1 MKKKLFLSIVFG
13 FFIVFINAQN
23 DIDAFRFSQNN
34 WEGTARFMGAGG
46 AFGAVGADFSALST
60 NPASIGI
67 FKKNEISFTPIV
79 ISVFNSK
86 ANYFNSESK
95 YISSNYSI
103 TNLGMVF
110 KTNAIPNSK
119 WNAIQFGVGYN
130 RINDFNNSSLVEGTS
145 IGSSMTDEF
154 VNSAN
159 STNFQNL
166 YGDNLVAWETWLID
180 TLPGD
185 DNHYYSP
192 FSGSNLAQS
201 KYTKTSGGIDE
212 MAFSVGGNYDDRIF
226 IGATMEIP
234 FIHYKEISSY
244 EEIDEEMTVG
254 GMDSY
259 TIDDELIVKGSGI
272 NLKLGILYQPFKFM
286 RIGAAFHTPTYYNAI
301 SDNFYRE
308 ITSTSD
314 AGKEYSASYE
324 NQYNYKLTT
333 PLRAIGSLAFFINKR
348 AFISAEYEF
357 VDYGMA
363 YMYANDYSF
372 ADENKNIQ
380 EKYGISNI
388 VRVGTEVY
396 LSENFL
402 IRLGYNFKS
411 SPYKNE
417 INTGTSHLG
426 SLGFGIRTKSFFF
439 DLAYVFKYSNEN
451 YWLYNPELIEASNNT
466 YINHKVFATV
476 GIRF

>member
-314 AGKEYSASYE
+314 AGKEYSAS
-324 NQYNYKLTT
+324 
-333 PLRAIGSLAFFINKR
+333 
-348 AFISAEYEF
+348 
-357 VDYGMA
+357 
-363 YMYANDYSF
+363 
-372 ADENKNIQ
+372 
-380 EKYGISNI
+380 
-388 VRVGTEVY
+388 
-396 LSENFL
+396 
-402 IRLGYNFKS
+402 
-411 SPYKNE
+411 
-417 INTGTSHLG
+417 
-426 SLGFGIRTKSFFF
+426 
-439 DLAYVFKYSNEN
+439 
-451 YWLYNPELIEASNNT
+451 
-466 YINHKVFATV
+466 
-476 GIRF
+476 